1 MNDPFNIVN
10 EMVTKVTETED
21 AFIFQ
26 TLSDFAQTHY
36 QLTVEKDELIKAIQL
51 IRMMRENGTDI
62 SEPWTTATQQSA
74 ALRNAYDRG
83 FEDGLTKKYEEL
95 IEYLEKG
102 EKK

>member
-1 MNDPFNIVN
+1 MNEPFNIES
-10 EMVTKVTETED
+10 EMLTKVKETED

-36 QLTVEKDELIKAIQL
+36 QLVIEKDELIKAIQL
-51 IRMMRENGTDI
+51 IWMMRENGTDI
-62 SEPWTTATQQSA
+62 SKPWTTATQQSI

-83 FEDGLTKKYEEL
+83 FEDGLNKKREEL
-95 IEYLEKG
+95 IQYLEKG

>member
-1 MNDPFNIVN
+1 MNDSFNILI
-10 EMVTKVTETED
+10 EMLTKVTETED
-21 AFIFQ
+21 TFIFQ
-26 TLSDFAQTHY
+26 TLSDFAQTNY
-36 QLTVEKDELIKAIQL
+36 QHTVEKNELIKAIQL

-83 FEDGLTKKYEEL
+83 FEDGLTKKHEEL

>member
-1 MNDPFNIVN
+1 MNEPFNIVG
-10 EMVTKVTETED
+10 EMLTKVIETED

-62 SEPWTTATQQSA
+62 TEPWTTATRQSE
-74 ALRNAYDRG
+74 ALADAYDRG
-83 FEDGLTKKYEEL
+83 FEDGLNKKCEQL
-95 IEYLEKG
+95 FEYL
-102 EKK
+102 

>member
-1 MNDPFNIVN
+1 MNEPFNIAG
-10 EMVTKVTETED
+10 EMLSKVTETED

-36 QLTVEKDELIKAIQL
+36 QIIVEKDELIKAIQL

-74 ALRNAYDRG
+74 VLGDAYISG
-83 FEDGLTKKYEEL
+83 FNDGYERKCIEL
-95 IEYLEKG
+95 MDYLKQEN
-102 EKK
+102 EE